1 METLKAFAMVLSND
15 ANSDVRW
22 FDLTEEQLA
31 FAKEHDIVVVYGYS
45 DDNVEFDGAIR
56 DEVGCWE
63 GGVIP
68 VNADGPVDGCECEC
82 KHFRA
87 AIENSKKIKAFWCR
101 SEWCWEF
108 ETNIPHE
115 EFEFWSDGE
124 PFCKGIVFYKKDM
137 A

>member
-1 METLKAFAMVLSND
+1 METLKAFAKELSNTP
-15 ANSDVRW
+15 NSDASW
-22 FDLTEEQLA
+22 FDLTPAQKA
-31 FAKEHDIVVVYGYS
+31 FCKANGIIVVYGYS

-56 DEVGCWE
+56 AEVGAWE
-63 GGVIP
+63 GATIP
-68 VNADGPVDGCECEC
+68 VNADGPVECCECEC
-82 KHFRA
+82 KHFRT
-87 AIENSKKIKAFWCR
+87 AIKNSNKIKAFWCR

-108 ETNIPHE
+108 ETDITHE

>member
-1 METLKAFAMVLSND
+1 METLKALAKELANTS
-15 ANSDVRW
+15 NSDDRW
-22 FDLTEEQLA
+22 IELTPSQ
-31 FAKEHDIVVVYGYS
+31 KEFCKAHDIVVVYGYS

-56 DEVGCWE
+56 EEVGAWE
-63 GGVIP
+63 GATISVT
-68 VNADGPVDGCECEC
+68 ADGPMEGCDCEC
-82 KHFRA
+82 KYSKA
-87 AIENSKKIKAFWCR
+87 ALMTAKKIIAFWCR

-108 ETNIPHE
+108 ETDIPHE